1 MDSVNFFSNRYT
13 LYSFSPI
20 LTKFGIGLH
29 DLCAN
34 TKKIVEQIFDFKFVG
49 DFLNFKSA
57 VELSR
62 PLGLL

>member
-1 MDSVNFFSNRYT
+1 MIYV
-13 LYSFSPI
+13 PI
-20 LTKFGIGLH
+20 R
-29 DLCAN
+29 
-34 TKKIVEQIFDFKFVG
+34 KKIVEQIFDFKFVG